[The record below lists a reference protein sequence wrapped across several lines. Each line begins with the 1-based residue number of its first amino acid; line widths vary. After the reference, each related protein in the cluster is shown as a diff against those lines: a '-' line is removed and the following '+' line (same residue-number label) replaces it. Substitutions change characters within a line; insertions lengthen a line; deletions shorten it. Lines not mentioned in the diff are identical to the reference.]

1 MLVFFMSSNSFGWLF
16 FFFFVSTIAF
26 IFMFSRVHRVVFVDK
41 TSGGEDDR
49 GAEASAAGARI
60 EAPKAPR
67 GVGRGEGV
75 SGRGLCPLPQKFFDF
90 GSQNGEFWCILGVLV
105 TVLLLLSFTHKPS
118 VIWPLPIFFCNV
130 SLWTLF
136 IFFHFGVGLLHF
148 HSTAGV

>member
-49 GAEASAAGARI
+49 GAKGA
-60 EAPKAPR
+60 E
-67 GVGRGEGV
+67 GVG
-75 SGRGLCPLPQKFFDF
+75 CKFFDF

-105 TVLLLLSFTHKPS
+105 TVLLLLFFTHKPS
-118 VIWPLPIFFCNV
+118 VIWPLPIFFAMFRCKKDLVHFLSFWCRPSTFSQYSRRVVKTV
-130 SLWTLF
+130 S
-136 IFFHFGVGLLHF
+136 
-148 HSTAGV
+148 A